1 MFLEKFNN
9 CIEFKQEII
18 NKDDKLGEMFEK
30 YDFFIVSKEF
40 NFNNNSFKNFRE
52 SNAIIIDYYEENPK
66 SQRRYFI
73 IGFKRTILIIS
84 DSLLKNIRPLFME
97 NNNAPIYYFPNAE
110 KMFSL
115 IRWINNSKIKII
127 RGYSKIHHYYSKELE
142 KSFVDKIFSCV
153 QLYLIEQYHNKPSIK
168 RIEKFIIEN
177 NKLSFEIDFK
187 FDSFVQLDT
196 IGNGS
201 SFICETIYSF
211 EREEVYL
218 VKKVNNP
225 NIDDFPNLMSR
236 EYQNYLEISHPF
248 IPKFYGRVEETNSL
262 VIEYIKGKQLCK
274 IRELGLTFQDKLK
287 IVFELMIVIEYLHQK
302 NFVYRD
308 LHPQNIIIDGSKDI
322 VLIDFDRMIKSDSE
336 SQNNRDY
343 PLSEFADP
351 YIEKT
356 NFSFECDIHS
366 IGLII
371 YYIFNEHLPE
381 NNNTL
386 IDNDIFTKYPLIKK
400 IYLDCTKPYRDRPSL
415 PVLINSFYE
424 NFQKEINIEQINEI
438 YNTNKIVV
446 FASKVQVHKSLSPS
460 VFKDESQYLKYFVDF
475 TKSHR
480 LETKANNAKLD
491 LIINSYDF
499 HMVSE
504 YFDYNGNEKIYQNI
518 KESIAIM
525 IGFYNDFFIIGF
537 KQTIIIIQKSSLS
550 FIETLFKSNAKA
562 NIYFFANCQDSF
574 NSFINVSNPK
584 CKIDSLFIDEILEF
598 KRIFFYIYQNF
609 GVSRKIWNVIS
620 SIIAGFLIKQSYY
633 KVNKNR
639 IKDSTL
645 KQHNLSYINE
655 NDYIELRTIGTGSS
669 SAVSLAYH
677 IEKEELIAIKRPY
690 ILDPENEKLHK
701 RELLNYSKMN
711 HPFVPKLYGETV
723 NEKYLVVEYINGR
736 ILNDIK
742 RLNLT
747 INEKITI
754 IFELMIAVEYLHR
767 NHFILRDLKPNNVI
781 IDNNKSAVLIDFD
794 RMITVEEN
802 ESDAEYT
809 LDLYSSV
816 CDPVIN
822 ENGRYSQKNDI
833 YLLGIMIEYIINE
846 GLSNFFK
853 SNQNSNV
860 HEFPEIERLCLKCKS
875 ERQEN
880 RPTIFELIC
889 EFYSLFYS
897 RIEIYGMLKNTS
909 ETYSE
914 DYLKNLIYAI
924 ETIPQVT
931 DDPEKLFDIGT
942 FFFEGVYVSKDL
954 LKAIDY
960 YSRSADQNYAKAQFK
975 LGSIYSEEQS
985 DLYDIEKAVHY
996 YSLAANQNYAKAQYK
1011 LGSIYS
1017 EEQSDLHDIRKAIHY
1032 YSLAA
1037 NQNYAKAQCK
1047 LGSIYSEEQSDLYD
1061 IEKAIHC
1068 YSLAANQ
1075 NYAKAQCK
1083 LGSIYSEEQSN
1094 LHDIRKAI
1102 HYYSLA
1108 ANQNYAK
1115 AQCKLGSIYSEEQSD
1130 LHDIRKAIHYYS
1142 LAANQNYAKA
1152 QCKLGSIYSEE
1163 QSDLYDIEKAIHC
1176 YSLAANQNYAKA
1188 QCKLGSIYSEEQSDL
1203 YDIEKAIHC
1212 YSLAANQNY
1221 VEAQCKLGSIYSEE
1235 QSNLYDIRKA
1245 IHYYSLAAKQNYVKA
1260 QYNLGLIYYESNPKD
1275 INMAFHYLKLA
1286 AKQNDPQAQ
1295 LLMGLIFYDGIYVMR
1310 DIKEAIRYFTL
1321 AANQKEPKAQ
1331 FYLNQIRSSSRYN
1344 III

>member
-30 YDFFIVSKEF
+30 YDFLIVSKEF

-52 SNAIIIDYYEENPK
+52 SNAIIINYYEENPK

-84 DSLLKNIRPLFME
+84 DSLLKNIKPLFME

-218 VKKVNNP
+218 VKKVKYNGTYYK
-225 NIDDFPNLMSR
+225 NLMSR

-262 VIEYIKGKQLCK
+262 VIEYIKGKPLCE

-287 IVFELMIVIEYLHQK
+287 IVFELMIVIEYLHSK

-308 LHPQNIIIDGSKDI
+308 LHTQNIIIDENKDI
-322 VLIDFDRMIKSDSE
+322 VLIDFDHMIKSDSE
-336 SQNNRDY
+336 RESDDNKDY
-343 PLSEFADP
+343 PVTRWADP
-351 YIEKT
+351 YIVKT
-356 NFSFECDIHS
+356 NFSYKCDIHS

-371 YYIFNEHLPE
+371 YFIFNEKFPD

-386 IDNDIFTKYPLIKK
+386 IDNDIFIKYPLIKK
-400 IYLDCTKPYRDRPSL
+400 IYIDCTKPYRDRPSL
-415 PVLINSFYE
+415 PVLINVLYE
-424 NFQKEINIEQINEI
+424 NFQKEINIEQINQI
-438 YNTNKIVV
+438 YNTNKIVG
-446 FASKVQVHKSLSPS
+446 FASKVQVDKSLSPS
-460 VFKDESQYLKYFVDF
+460 VFKDESQYLKILVDF
-475 TKSHR
+475 QKGYKLGTK
-480 LETKANNAKLD
+480 TNNAKLD
-491 LIINSYDF
+491 LIINNYDF
-499 HMVSE
+499 HMVLE

-518 KESIAIM
+518 KESRAIM
-525 IGFYNDFFIIGF
+525 IDFYNDFFIIGF

-584 CKIDSLFIDEILEF
+584 CEIDSLFIDEILSF
-598 KRIFFYIYQNF
+598 KRIIFLYKNF
-609 GVSRKIWNVIS
+609 GVYRKILNVIS
-620 SIIAGFLIKQSYY
+620 STIVGFLIKQSYY

-655 NDYIELRTIGTGSS
+655 NDYIELRTIEAGSFS
-669 SAVSLAYH
+669 MVSLAYH
-677 IEKEELIAIKRPY
+677 IEKEELIAIKRPTM
-690 ILDPENEKLHK
+690 LDPENEKLHK

-723 NEKYLVVEYINGR
+723 NGKYLVVEYINGR
-736 ILNDIK
+736 TLNDIK

-802 ESDAEYT
+802 ESDAEHT
-809 LDLYSSV
+809 LDFRGYF
-816 CDPVIN
+816 CDPELYKI
-822 ENGRYSQKNDI
+822 GRVSQKNDI
-833 YLLGIMIEYIINE
+833 YSLGRMIEYIINE

-880 RPTIFELIC
+880 RPTIYELIC

-954 LKAIDY
+954 SKAIDY
-960 YSRSADQNYAKAQFK
+960 YSRSADQNYA
-975 LGSIYSEEQS
+975 E
-985 DLYDIEKAVHY
+985 
-996 YSLAANQNYAKAQYK
+996 AQYK
-1011 LGSIYS
+1011 LGNIYS

-1037 NQNYAKAQCK
+1037 NQNYAKAQYK
-1047 LGSIYSEEQSDLYD
+1047 LG
-1061 IEKAIHC
+1061 
-1068 YSLAANQ
+1068 N
-1075 NYAKAQCK
+1075 
-1083 LGSIYSEEQSN
+1083 
-1094 LHDIRKAI
+1094 
-1102 HYYSLA
+1102 
-1108 ANQNYAK
+1108 
-1115 AQCKLGSIYSEEQSD
+1115 IYSEEQSD

-1142 LAANQNYAKA
+1142 LAANQNYVEA

-1163 QSDLYDIEKAIHC
+1163 QSDLYDIE
-1176 YSLAANQNYAKA
+1176 
-1188 QCKLGSIYSEEQSDL
+1188 
-1203 YDIEKAIHC
+1203 
-1212 YSLAANQNY
+1212 
-1221 VEAQCKLGSIYSEE
+1221 
-1235 QSNLYDIRKA
+1235 KA

-1321 AANQKEPKAQ
+1321 AANQKELKAQ